1 MIGRMPGDVAAKNL
15 FRRFLRDRQGV
26 AAIEFAFMVPLL
38 LVVMLAAMSLYFVFH
53 DAKATEK
60 STFTVG
66 DIVSRRTTVD
76 TTFLNSSYQ
85 MFLRMT
91 NRTDAS
97 VKFRISSVKKEGGAY
112 KVVWSYP
119 VAPQKALANAD
130 VPVSR
135 LPLLSEGDSLIL
147 VETVI
152 TPPAI
157 NNFLP
162 LKIADY
168 NNLEA
173 VRPRFTSAITKT
185 N

>member
-1 MIGRMPGDVAAKNL
+1 MTRRPLKSVV
-15 FRRFLRDRQGV
+15 RRFLKDRKGV

-38 LVVMLAAMSLYFVFH
+38 LVIMLAAVAVFMLFH
-53 DAKATEK
+53 DAKTAEK

-76 TTFLNSSYQ
+76 TTFLASCYQ
-85 MFLRMT
+85 MFLRMS
-91 NRTDAS
+91 NRTDKS
-97 VKFRISSVKKEGGAY
+97 VKFRISSIKKESGTF

-130 VPVSR
+130 IPTAR
-135 LPLLSEGDSLIL
+135 LPLVTEGDSLIL
-147 VETVI
+147 VESVVV
-152 TPPAI
+152 PPAI
-157 NNFLP
+157 NDFLP
-162 LKIADY
+162 ISVSDY
-168 NNLEA
+168 NNIEA